1 MDVRSFV
8 RALPKAELH
17 LHLEGALEPEL
28 MMRLARRNGVDMPFR
43 SVEEIRAAYRFS
55 ELQDFLDIYYRG
67 MDVLRAEEDFYD
79 LTAAYLERAAADGA
93 VHVEVFFDPVTRVS
107 APMPDDIRALLTA
120 ALVSPDDG

>member
-17 LHLEGALEPEL
+17 LHLEGALEPEML
-28 MMRLARRNGVDMPFR
+28 MRLARRNKVDLPFR

-67 MDVLRAEEDFYD
+67 MDVLRTEEDFYD

-93 VHVEVFFDPVTRVS
+93 VHVEVFFDPQGHTKR
-107 APMPDDIRALLTA
+107 RTWRC
-120 ALVSPDDG
+120 